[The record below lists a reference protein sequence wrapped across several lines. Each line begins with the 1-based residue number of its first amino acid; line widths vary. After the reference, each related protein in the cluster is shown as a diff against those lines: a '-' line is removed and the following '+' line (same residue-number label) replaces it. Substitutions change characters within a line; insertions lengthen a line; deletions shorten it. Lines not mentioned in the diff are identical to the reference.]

1 MKEKQKV
8 PDGPSEMGS
17 WGWIVKSEFLPLKS
31 WKKRSGSIVRDHR
44 NVWAQ
49 ILDFFLP
56 LRHYMKLVPLF
67 TGVQKRTESFSRFS
81 AMIFPGFYKLTIP
94 AEKHLRP
101 EGLNPSTVNI
111 PVHKNIAVL
120 GKRFNIYNP
129 EWHLLYFFQVSETS
143 LWRNFYVLHI
153 LF

>member
-1 MKEKQKV
+1 
-8 PDGPSEMGS
+8 
-17 WGWIVKSEFLPLKS
+17 
-31 WKKRSGSIVRDHR
+31 
-44 NVWAQ
+44 
-49 ILDFFLP
+49 
-56 LRHYMKLVPLF
+56 
-67 TGVQKRTESFSRFS
+67 
-81 AMIFPGFYKLTIP
+81 MIFPGFYKLTIP
-94 AEKHLRP
+94 PEKHLRP

-111 PVHKNIAVL
+111 PAHKNIAVL